1 VLTITAVDPGR
12 PTGTLVMGVTTTR
25 IVIMKDERCHLPRR
39 QP

>member
-25 IVIMKDERCHLPRR
+25 IVIMEGERRHLLRK